1 MQNNFFDNQTFDQ
14 NELLGFFDFLS
25 HKGKKLCVTGD
36 LIEFYKEY
44 NSAME
49 NEGGSLTGLIEKIQ
63 ESIAVS
69 KFIYLDIREKIA
81 NINFYRVNLEEGLIE
96 EISISHYLISKE
108 AFAYPEQKNN
118 LLTLNFDPF
127 YQKAPNI
134 RDTKYIGTGV
144 DYLNR
149 YLSSQMFYETDKWK
163 KLLFEFLQLHKYN
176 SDQLMI
182 NDRIHAA
189 GDLDEKIN
197 KALKKLE
204 DFPADTL
211 YEEIKHLLQEIGF
224 EKGLGRTVGDITATL
239 ELLDHLLNRPDH
251 DALMKFIGS
260 VPMIFNVAII
270 SVHGFF
276 AQDDVL
282 GLPDTGGQVVYILD
296 QVKALEKSMI
306 ELQKKAGL
314 DVNPK
319 IIVLTRLIPD
329 SKGTTC
335 SNRLEKIHGTKNAW
349 ILRVP
354 FREHNRKVTEKWIS
368 RFEIWPYLEEFTEDA
383 YVSLMA
389 EFGGR
394 PDLIIGNYSDGNL
407 VSYLLSK
414 RFKVT
419 QCCIAHALEKSKY
432 LFSALY
438 WKDLE
443 QYYNFSLQ
451 FTADL
456 IAINSADFLI
466 TSSFQEIAGTEESIG
481 QYESYKHFT
490 MPGLYRV
497 ENGVN
502 PFHTKFNILS
512 PGIDEKIFF
521 PYTRL
526 EKRIGEVKN
535 TLTELLF
542 ENIRDNDV
550 VGEFANPNL
559 IPLFTM
565 ARLDKI
571 KNLTSLVRWFGR
583 SGELRE
589 LCNLIVVA
597 GKTDPSKTSDIEEQ
611 EQIHLMHNLINE
623 YNLHSNIR
631 WIGKLFRKDQTG
643 EIYRII
649 ADRKGVFIQPALF
662 EGFGLTVLEAMVSG
676 LPVFATK
683 YGGPLEIIQ
692 NKVNGFHIDPV
703 NERETTDKILKAIKE
718 FNSDPKAWDKISK
731 NAVKRVN
738 EKYNWKL
745 YTTRLLSL
753 AKIYGFWK
761 YTSKFD
767 RKAMEAYL
775 DIIYHTVYRPRAAS
789 LLERHN
795 KI

>member
-1 MQNNFFDNQTFDQ
+1 MENSLFDRMITDR
-14 NELLGFFDFLS
+14 NEFIGFLNFLS
-25 HKGKKLCVTGD
+25 YKEKKLCVTGD
-36 LIEFYKEY
+36 LLEFYKEY
-44 NSAME
+44 KSALGNTAGDLE
-49 NEGGSLTGLIEKIQ
+49 TLIEKIQ
-63 ESIAVS
+63 ESISTVT
-69 KFIYLDIREKIA
+69 FIYLEVREKIA
-81 NINFYRVNLEEGLIE
+81 STNFFRVNLEEGLVE
-96 EISISHYLISKE
+96 EISINKYLISKE
-108 AFAYPEQKNN
+108 RFTFPELKNN

-127 YQKAPNI
+127 YQKAPII

-149 YLSSQMFYETDKWK
+149 YLSSQMFYETAKWK
-163 KLLFEFLQLHKYN
+163 GLLFRFLQLHKHN
-176 SDQLMI
+176 SEQLII

-189 GDLDEKIN
+189 DELDDKIDI
-197 KALKKLE
+197 AIKKLSDYSIDTDYE
-204 DFPADTL
+204 DV
-211 YEEIKHLLQEIGF
+211 KHVLQEIGF
-224 EKGLGRTVGDITATL
+224 ERGLGRTVGDIKANI

-251 DALMKFIGS
+251 DALMKFISS
-260 VPMIFNVAII
+260 VPMIFNIAII

-276 AQDDVL
+276 AQDGVL

-296 QVKALEKSMI
+296 QVKALEKTMI
-306 ELQKKAGL
+306 ELQRNSGL
-314 DVNPK
+314 DVDPK
-319 IIVLTRLIPD
+319 IIILTRLIPD
-329 SKGTTC
+329 AKGTTC
-335 SNRLEKIHGTKNAW
+335 DNRLEKVHGTKNVW

-354 FREHNRKVTEKWIS
+354 FRDHNKNVTDKWIS

-383 YVSLMA
+383 YIALMA

-414 RFKVT
+414 QFKVT

-438 WKDLE
+438 WKELE

-490 MPGLYRV
+490 MPDLYRV

-521 PYTRL
+521 PYTKS
-526 EKRIGEVKN
+526 EKRINEVKH

-542 ENIRDNDV
+542 DNKNDV
-550 VGEFANPNL
+550 DVRGELADPNL
-559 IPLFTM
+559 VPLFTM

-571 KNLTSLVRWFGR
+571 KNLTSLVRWYGE
-583 SGELRE
+583 SSELRN
-589 LCNLIVVA
+589 LCNLIIVA
-597 GKTDPSKTSDIEEQ
+597 GKIDPSKTSDIEEQ
-611 EQIHLMHNLINE
+611 EQIHLMHDLING

-662 EGFGLTVLEAMVSG
+662 EGFGLTILEAMVSG

-692 NKVNGFHIDPV
+692 NRISGFHIDPV
-703 NERETTDKILKAIKE
+703 NSQDSTNKILSVIKE
-718 FNSDPKAWDKISK
+718 FKADPKAWEKISK
-731 NAVKRVN
+731 NAIKRIN

-745 YTTRLLSL
+745 YTSRLLSL

-761 YTSKFD
+761 FVSKFD
-767 RKAMEAYL
+767 REAMEAYL
-775 DIIYHTVYRPRAAS
+775 DIIYHTVYKPRAAA